1 MYQDFFSLREQP
13 FNLTPDPRFF
23 FQSPQHEAA
32 LSHLRYGINERRG
45 FIEIT
50 GEVGTGKTILC
61 RALLNELDATVSTA
75 LILNSY
81 LSEIELLQAILH
93 DFGLPCEGASRQAYI
108 DTLNH
113 FLLQEYAAGRNAV
126 VIIDETQNMDPAVLE
141 QLRMLSNLETE
152 SGKLVQVVLVGQP
165 ELRDKLAMPQ
175 MRQLTQRIAVR
186 YHIRSLTAA
195 ETKHYVLHRLSVAG
209 AANSVHFTAR
219 AWSVIHR
226 HCGGLPRRINLLCD
240 RILMTA
246 YVRETRRITARIVRL
261 SVNDLTGAWGPA
273 PRNRASVVYAR
284 LSLGLLAG
292 IGVLSLASWIV
303 AIPAV
308 QDYIR
313 HVIPHRVSALTQ
325 VPPESERVPAPAPMA
340 IPAPVAL
347 PTPPPVPPQPV
358 SQLHQPSPTAVVLL
372 QRLWQMKTHTEQLF
386 AFQDTTPIADRD
398 TLLSQ
403 EAQAVGLDVMAVHVG
418 PAQLRRFTR
427 PCLLEIVPNAPL
439 APPTFWVLAKV
450 FPDHALLYREPDGL
464 TKVALPD
471 LYTAWSGKLYL
482 TLETATQRAPILRPG
497 TRGARVH
504 ALQQV
509 LHDLGYHPGPP
520 SNYFGLQTAQAVKA
534 FQQANQL
541 TVDGHVGPQTLM
553 MLLHLDTRIL
563 ADTT

>member
-1 MYQDFFSLREQP
+1 MYKDFFSLREQP

-32 LSHLRYGINERRG
+32 LSHLRYGIDERRG

-50 GEVGTGKTILC
+50 GEVGAGKTILC

-81 LSEIELLQAILH
+81 LTEIELLQAILH
-93 DFGLPCEGASRQAYI
+93 DFGLPCEDNSRKACI

-126 VIIDETQNMDPAVLE
+126 VIIDETQNLDSTVLE

-152 SGKLVQVVLVGQP
+152 SGKLLQVVLVGQP

-186 YHIRSLTAA
+186 YHIRALTAA

-219 AWSVIHR
+219 AWSLIHR
-226 HCGGLPRRINLLCD
+226 HCGGIPRRINLLCD

-261 SVNDLTGAWGPA
+261 SVNDLTGAWGPV
-273 PRNRASVVYAR
+273 RQRRASVVCAR
-284 LSLGLLAG
+284 LFLGLLAG

-303 AIPAV
+303 IIPAV

-313 HVIPHRVSALTQ
+313 HVIPERVSALTQ
-325 VPPESERVPAPAPMA
+325 LPTAPAPAPVPMST
-340 IPAPVAL
+340 PTPVAL
-347 PTPPPVPPQPV
+347 PAPHPVTPAPV
-358 SQLHQPSPTAVVLL
+358 SQLHEPSPTDLVLL
-372 QRLWQMKTHTEQLF
+372 QRLWRMKTHTEQLF
-386 AFQDTTPIADRD
+386 SAQNASQVADHDTV
-398 TLLSQ
+398 LSQ
-403 EAQAVGLDVMAVHVG
+403 EAQALGLDIMAVHVG

-427 PCLLEIVPNAPL
+427 PCLLEVAPNAPL

-450 FPDHALLYREPDGL
+450 FPDHALLYQAPDGL
-464 TKVALPD
+464 TKVSFTAL
-471 LYTAWSGKLYL
+471 LKAWSGKLYL
-482 TLETATQRAPILRPG
+482 TLETATPRAPVLRPG
-497 TRGARVH
+497 TRGVRVQ

-509 LHDLGYHPGPP
+509 LHDLGYHPEPP
-520 SNYFGLQTAQAVKA
+520 SNYFGLQTVQAVKA
-534 FQQANQL
+534 FQRANQL